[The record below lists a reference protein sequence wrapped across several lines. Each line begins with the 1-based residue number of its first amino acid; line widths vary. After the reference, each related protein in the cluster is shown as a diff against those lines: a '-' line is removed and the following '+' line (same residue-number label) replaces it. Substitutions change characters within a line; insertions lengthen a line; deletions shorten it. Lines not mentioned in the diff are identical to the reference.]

1 MKFGDFQK
9 KQKHPA
15 INRDIVAF
23 GMGVLLVTYEAIA
36 MAIVRKTAQLES
48 SERFLHGKWGR
59 AIGRLADLKGLGRHS
74 CHALGCEFP
83 KNKWY
88 YP

>member
-1 MKFGDFQK
+1 M
-9 KQKHPA
+9 
-15 INRDIVAF
+15 AF
-23 GMGVLLVTYEAIA
+23 GMGVLLVTYEAPA
-36 MAIVRKTAQLES
+36 MAIGRKTAPLES

-83 KNKWY
+83 KKQVVLSLN
-88 YP
+88 PNSI